1 MSTATPTLQAL
12 GPLPAP
18 CELQS
23 HPPEALTPVRKSV
36 TKSTPRTAP
45 ASWAVRR
52 TMQRGLGL
60 HCPGHT
66 APLARPPTPAT
77 VEFSV
82 PLVTSSTA
90 WAVAARAS
98 AQMGEAGNLAHTSG
112 TGPSQGLGVLGW
124 ASDDCLSQ
132 PCVGCHCRLTSCRLG
147 SVRSRPIS
155 ELPNIS
161 DSYARRT
168 RRGFVTSHSR

>member
-1 MSTATPTLQAL
+1 MLQAS

-18 CELQS
+18 SELQS
-23 HPPEALTPVRKSV
+23 SPHSPTPVRRIV

-45 ASWAVRR
+45 PSWAVRR
-52 TMQRGLGL
+52 TMQRGWGL
-60 HCPGHT
+60 HCSSHT
-66 APLARPPTPAT
+66 ASSARPPTPVT

-90 WAVAARAS
+90 WTVAARAS
-98 AQMGEAGNLAHTSG
+98 AQMGEAGDLAHTSG
-112 TGPSQGLGVLGW
+112 TGSSQGLGVLGW

-132 PCVGCHCRLTSCRLG
+132 PCVGCHCRFTSCRLG

-155 ELPNIS
+155 ELPSIS
-161 DSYARRT
+161 DGCARRT